1 MFRSI
6 CIWKVVRGMRVGD
19 DLDNQVHMPKECHQ
33 RGTMLGREVR
43 PILLNVPPN
52 LQKLVLA
59 LGNAMR
65 KDVE

>member
-1 MFRSI
+1 MF
-6 CIWKVVRGMRVGD
+6 RGMRVGD
-19 DLDNQVHMPKECHQ
+19 GLDNQVHMLKECHQ
-33 RGTMLGREVR
+33 RGTMLEREVR

>member
-1 MFRSI
+1 
-6 CIWKVVRGMRVGD
+6 MRVGD
-19 DLDNQVHMPKECHQ
+19 GLDNQVHMLKERHQ

>member
-1 MFRSI
+1 
-6 CIWKVVRGMRVGD
+6 MRVGD